1 MASNPMQKKSRNSF
15 LLGMLLMLIIAAI
28 AMAGMFFLLKRNEKK
43 QEEQAA
49 TQSYVYRLKQN
60 VKSGET
66 ITSSMVESVLV
77 NSEAIPDGAAKSKKE
92 KKDTSGQVVK
102 ENGQTVWETVSFVYN
117 GYKSKIDL
125 GTGTIVSENMLYKD
139 EKLEASERIQEYNML
154 KLPIQ
159 LDFGEYVDVRL
170 QMSNGQDFIVVSHK
184 EVKDINVD
192 TIWLQLSEEE
202 IILMSNAIVEAYI
215 SPASNLYVTKYVEPG
230 TQTAAA
236 ITYVPSDI
244 VVQSMKNNPNIV
256 KDAMDALK
264 AQYES
269 DIGNGQKYS
278 EYYRFWI
285 NSELE
290 KYSDNAL
297 DNIQAQM
304 LEAREKARE
313 AREEF
318 LNGVN

>member
-28 AMAGMFFLLKRNEKK
+28 AMAGMFFLLKKDEKK
-43 QEEQAA
+43 QEEQA
-49 TQSYVYRLKQN
+49 TKQTYVYRLN
-60 VKSGET
+60 TSVKSGEE
-66 ITSSMVESVLV
+66 ITSDKVTSVLV
-77 NSEAIPDGAAKSKKE
+77 ASEAVPTGAFPSKTKITQDG
-92 KKDTSGQVVK
+92 KDSWVDRAFSYSG
-102 ENGQTVWETVSFVYN
+102 YR
-117 GYKSKIDL
+117 SKIDL
-125 GTGTIVSENMLYKD
+125 DQGTILSEDMLYED
-139 EKLEASERIQEYNML
+139 TALQASERIQEYNML
-154 KLPIQ
+154 KLPVQ

-202 IILMSNAIVEAYI
+202 ILLMSNAMVESYI
-215 SPASNLYVTKYVEPG
+215 SPASMLYVTKYVEPG
-230 TQTAAA
+230 MQTAAT
-236 ITYVPSDI
+236 ITYIPSNEVINLINQDA
-244 VVQSMKNNPNIV
+244 NIV
-256 KDAMDALK
+256 STARDALV
-264 AQYES
+264 A
-269 DIGNGQKYS
+269 KYS
-278 EYYRFWI
+278 SSAAIRGNIET
-285 NSELE
+285 ELG